1 MNKQLEDKLGHYKRE
16 VSTLNKKLEAVAENK
31 KLLEQTCIHQQ
42 NELNKLRSQIKRIR
56 EITKE

>member
-1 MNKQLEDKLGHYKRE
+1 MLWLIRRLRLSRWKLEVNSEMADKLGHYKRE

-42 NELNKLRSQIKRIR
+42 N
-56 EITKE
+56 